1 MRSFIFVTS
10 EGFTFQPNSESVTP
24 DVENLQVI
32 GFAQGENAE
41 TAFRQLSADNPWLQQ
56 TTFRKVQSIE
66 LAHLDYQSAMKTFY
80 IEQAQI
86 ENAK

>member
-10 EGFTFQPNSESVTP
+10 EGHTFQPNSESTTP

-41 TAFRQLSADNPWLQQ
+41 SAFRGLIVENPWLKQ
-56 TTFRKVQSIE
+56 TTFRQVQSIE
-66 LAHLDYQSAMKTFY
+66 LAHLDYDSRMHTFN
-80 IEQAQI
+80 IEQT
-86 ENAK
+86 